1 MDALRSI
8 LRSASR
14 GFASGRRPQ
23 RPTHAWFTSAGV
35 LALLVAIG
43 WSSLPGSLDENAA
56 AVRLAD
62 PRPGAASLTTAVF
75 ALREDGTAVRFG
87 NAEMAP
93 GGIIRVGLYNPLDRL
108 IGIATEPVSLP
119 ADPRLLWLL
128 ASPAERQGLSEQSSA
143 LVVAVSSA
151 AGNILRSP
159 EFNAAYRDRFVAVLQ
174 SCMQE
179 AWQVEQ
185 VTGAWQALMH
195 SYEPILRDVIARD
208 IRPIVERHFRAVP
221 MRMLRSNALPLLNP
235 FSERPWDMQPVEDA
249 LREAI
254 INIRD
259 RGVPEHAVMELMDSP
274 VTVDFLKVFQTVLVG
289 RFARSKELSGLIG
302 EMAFDPRL
310 RPYLTEVTERANDLA
325 RSAPRLL
332 VSLHGSADMN
342 LVAATVIRTVFNG
355 RPDRVVVFMSPAQ
368 RDQIT
373 ELDRAAVHVLDRL
386 APNGV

>member
-1 MDALRSI
+1 MDILRSI
-8 LRSASR
+8 RRRAAR
-14 GFASGRRPQ
+14 GFTSGRRPP
-23 RPTHAWFTSAGV
+23 RPTHAWLTSAAV
-35 LALLVAIG
+35 LALLVSVG
-43 WSSLPGSLDENAA
+43 WSSLPGGLADSSAS
-56 AVRLAD
+56 VRLAD
-62 PRPGAASLTTAVF
+62 PRSGSSSLTTAVF

-87 NAEMAP
+87 NADRAP
-93 GGIIRVGLYNPLDRL
+93 DGTIRIGLYNPLDRL

-151 AGNILRSP
+151 IGDILRSP

-179 AWQVEQ
+179 AWQVDQ
-185 VTGAWQALMH
+185 VTAAWQTLLR

-221 MRMLRSNALPLLNP
+221 MRMLRANALPLLDP
-235 FSERPWDMQPVEDA
+235 FTERSWDMQPVEDA

-259 RGVPEHAVMELMDSP
+259 RGVPERAMMELMDSP
-274 VTVDFLKVFQTVLVG
+274 ATVDFLKVFQTVLVG
-289 RFARSKELSGLIG
+289 RLARSKALSGLVG

-310 RPYLTEVTERANDLA
+310 RPYLTEVTGRANELA

-332 VSLHGSADMN
+332 VSLHGSTDMN
-342 LVAATVIRTVFNG
+342 LVAATVIRAMFGG

-368 RDQIT
+368 RDEIT
-373 ELDRAAVHVLDRL
+373 ELDRAAVHVLARL
-386 APNGV
+386 SPNGV